1 LIPRYVINQASGH
14 TTPHPTIILTNRL
27 IRHYEDPTTLHS
39 RQITLRNIAYL
50 HAVYNHVVVNVVSKR
65 YPVLHS
71 NATPIMHAILA
82 RSDYNHN
89 KHLITQHVPRKII
102 KKLPRVVLT

>member
-1 LIPRYVINQASGH
+1 MSLTKLAANPH
-14 TTPHPTIILTNRL
+14 PHPTIILTTRF